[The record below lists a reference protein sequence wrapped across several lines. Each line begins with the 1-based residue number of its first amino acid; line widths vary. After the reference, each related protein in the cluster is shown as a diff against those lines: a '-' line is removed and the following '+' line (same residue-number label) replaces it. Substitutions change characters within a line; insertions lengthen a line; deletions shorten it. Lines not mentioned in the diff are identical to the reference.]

1 MYFDEFTDCLEGL
14 LDCVDLLYG
23 ADVTLTMDNI
33 QAVLKFGVLYKV
45 SNMVACGLAWVKDEL
60 SMTNFFSFCRIG
72 LFIKSV
78 DCTEDKVLTGCKN
91 FILNHSSSDLLEISK
106 SWPEDKNVVSFLF
119 DKDLLEVTL
128 PTITS
133 LINSEKKASAIM
145 DMIEELDLQ
154 NPTIGVELTDL
165 QEMTAKINEVCKTV
179 PNLKRVISLMTTL
192 GKRAIE
198 KITVVEPTAKRIR
211 FNSVTLLKNMKS
223 KAWRSFDKDELL
235 AMDFRHNSHHFFYAE
250 IVLDWINFN
259 RPRLEVTDELWKS
272 IKQENLNYAYIANL
286 WYSMSSHH
294 PLGLFPFGYAR
305 EAEPK
310 EQPYDYYKYM
320 GPMGRYADTDAIKDK
335 LRRASNQELPF
346 SFRECLVKECHIQT
360 IHKVVFKL
368 MPGIPCYKLA
378 AEPEDAVVRTLPGH
392 YHHDKLK
399 HFYATMEDQF
409 GERVMLSFVTNTI
422 GEVYKAVRASRN
434 IELHFLFEF

>member
-23 ADVTLTMDNI
+23 ADVALTMDNI

-45 SNMVACGLAWVKDEL
+45 KRMVACGLAWVNDEL
-60 SMTNFFSFCRIG
+60 SMTNLFSFCRIG

-78 DCTEDKVLTGCKN
+78 NFTEDEVLTGCKN

-272 IKQENLNYAYIANL
+272 IKQENLTY
-286 WYSMSSHH
+286 
-294 PLGLFPFGYAR
+294 G
-305 EAEPK
+305 
-310 EQPYDYYKYM
+310 
-320 GPMGRYADTDAIKDK
+320 
-335 LRRASNQELPF
+335 
-346 SFRECLVKECHIQT
+346 IQ
-360 IHKVVFKL
+360 
-368 MPGIPCYKLA
+368 
-378 AEPEDAVVRTLPGH
+378 
-392 YHHDKLK
+392 
-399 HFYATMEDQF
+399 
-409 GERVMLSFVTNTI
+409 
-422 GEVYKAVRASRN
+422 
-434 IELHFLFEF
+434 